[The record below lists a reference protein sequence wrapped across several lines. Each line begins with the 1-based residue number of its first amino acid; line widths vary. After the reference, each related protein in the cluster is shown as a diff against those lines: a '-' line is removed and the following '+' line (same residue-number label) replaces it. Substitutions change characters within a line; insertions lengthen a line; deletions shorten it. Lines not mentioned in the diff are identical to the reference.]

1 MRILKGKTG
10 EDKAAAFLKK
20 KGYAVNARNY
30 RAKTGEID
38 IIAEKDGT
46 LVFVE
51 VKTRDTD
58 TYGAGFESVRQAKQ
72 NKIIRTAQY
81 YIMQNNVEKLC
92 RFDVISID
100 DNKITHIENAF
111 GA

>member
-1 MRILKGKTG
+1 MRILKGKSG
-10 EDKAAAFLKK
+10 EDKAAVFLKK
-20 KGYAVNARNY
+20 NGYSVVKRNY

-38 IIAEKDGT
+38 IIAEKNGT

-51 VKTRDTD
+51 VKTRSSDAFGEG
-58 TYGAGFESVRQAKQ
+58 YQSVTHAKQ
-72 NKIIRTAQY
+72 EKIIRTAEFY
-81 YIMQNNVEKLC
+81 LMENNPEKLC

-100 DNKITHIENAF
+100 NDKITHIINAF

>member
-20 KGYAVNARNY
+20 KGCAIIARNY

-38 IIAEKDGT
+38 IIAEQGGV

-51 VKTRDTD
+51 VKTRDTS
-58 TYGAGFESVRQAKQ
+58 TYGEGFESVTGIKQA
-72 NKIIRTAQY
+72 KIIRTAEF
-81 YIMQNNVEKLC
+81 YITQNNVEKLC

-100 DNKITHIENAF
+100 GDKITHIENAF

>member
-1 MRILKGKTG
+1 MRILKGKSG
-10 EDKAAAFLKK
+10 EDKAAAFLRK
-20 KGYAVNARNY
+20 KGYAVIKRNY

-51 VKTRDTD
+51 VKTRSTD
-58 TYGAGFESVRQAKQ
+58 AFGEGYQSVTHTKQ
-72 NKIIRTAQY
+72 DKIIRTAEFY
-81 YIMQNNVEKLC
+81 LMENNMEKLC

-100 DNKITHIENAF
+100 NSEITHIINAF

>member
-1 MRILKGKTG
+1 MRILKGKSG

-20 KGYAVNARNY
+20 NGYAVLKRNY

-38 IIAEKDGT
+38 IIAEKDST

-51 VKTRDTD
+51 VKTRSSDA
-58 TYGAGFESVRQAKQ
+58 YGEGYQSVTHAKQ
-72 NKIIRTAQY
+72 HKIIRTAESY
-81 YIMQNNVEKLC
+81 LTENNLEKLC

-100 DNKITHIENAF
+100 NGKITHIINAF
-111 GA
+111 GV

>member
-1 MRILKGKTG
+1 MWLLKGKSG

-20 KGYAVNARNY
+20 QGYVILTRNY

-38 IIAEKDGT
+38 IIAEKSNV
-46 LVFVE
+46 LVFIE
-51 VKTRDTD
+51 VKTRDTN
-58 TYGAGFESVRQAKQ
+58 TYGVGYESVTHTKQA
-72 NKIIRTAQY
+72 KIIRTAQQY
-81 YIMQNNVEKLC
+81 LLENNLEKLC

-100 DNKITHIENAF
+100 KDNITHIENAF